1 MMTTSLSSLGPSE
14 TRRKTLD
21 WKEVE
26 WGDDRA
32 TSQDPQQT
40 QIDGGY
46 DSSHMKLRREADKH
60 I

>member
-1 MMTTSLSSLGPSE
+1 MTEPPF
-14 TRRKTLD
+14 K
-21 WKEVE
+21 
-26 WGDDRA
+26 
-32 TSQDPQQT
+32 DPQQT